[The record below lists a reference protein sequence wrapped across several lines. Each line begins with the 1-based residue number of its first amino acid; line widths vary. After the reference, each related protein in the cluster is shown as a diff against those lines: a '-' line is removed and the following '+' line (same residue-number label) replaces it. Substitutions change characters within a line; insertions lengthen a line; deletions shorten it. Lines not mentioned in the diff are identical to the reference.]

1 MEAQV
6 AARYAEAL
14 FGVLQE
20 GAMIDEG
27 LADLRRAAEILE
39 SAPDLRVAIQH
50 PELPAPAKHELLEQV
65 LAGEVRPAVLSFLS
79 LLAERR
85 RFPVLPYVITEVQRL
100 ANDARNLLP
109 VLVTSAVPLTDA
121 QQARLAAALSRRT
134 DRRVQLSARVDPE
147 VVAGV
152 WLRLDD
158 QVIDGTARWRLEEMR
173 RAVHEIEFR
182 EQADETTT

>member
-20 GAMIDEG
+20 HEIIDQG
-27 LADLRRAAEILE
+27 LADLRRAQEVIEA
-39 SAPDLRVAIQH
+39 SPDLRTAIQH
-50 PELPAPAKHELLEQV
+50 PELPAAAKRELLGRV
-65 LAGEVRPAVLSFLS
+65 LGGEVREVVLAFLS

-85 RFPVLPYVITEVQRL
+85 RFAALPHVILELERL
-100 ANDARNLLP
+100 ANEAHNLVP
-109 VLVTSAVPLTDA
+109 VRVTSAIPLTVE
-121 QQARLAAALSRRT
+121 QQARLAAALARRT
-134 DRRVQLSARVDPE
+134 GQRVRLTTSIDPE
-147 VVAGV
+147 VLAGV

-182 EQADETTT
+182 EQGDETTT